1 MESVLSMKNMI
12 KQNTSS
18 CWVNIYGDSMK
29 NELKEELEKK
39 FITSEKFCQEIE
51 QIVLKEKMNYIDAI
65 VFFCDKNTI
74 EVDTISKLVSKPL
87 KEKLKWDAIRLNF
100 MKKTSKAKL
109 PI

>member
-1 MESVLSMKNMI
+1 
-12 KQNTSS
+12 
-18 CWVNIYGDSMK
+18 VNIYGDSMK

-109 PI
+109 PL